1 MQNMLSEMWK
11 RYNLLLS
18 FKNEMNKLGYASKD
32 LYSIEMQIEVLMQ
45 LIEIESENVLD
56 SLLKKTYFRLFKKI
70 NRGINYL
77 PDILS
82 NSEEW
87 VLNPIEKDTTA
98 WTDLNVLIFTT
109 KNKTVVFS
117 RLSRQMEG
125 SRYIDG
131 KWQ

>member
-1 MQNMLSEMWK
+1 MQNTLSEMWK

-18 FKNEMNKLGYASKD
+18 FKNEMNLRGYASKD
-32 LYSIEMQIEVLMQ
+32 LYSIEMQMEVLMA
-45 LIEIESENVLD
+45 LIEIESENVLE
-56 SLLKKTYFRLFKKI
+56 SLLKKTYFRLLKKI
-70 NRGINYL
+70 NRGIEYL

-82 NSEEW
+82 NGEEW

-98 WTDLNVLIFTT
+98 WTDLDVLIFTT
-109 KNKTVVFS
+109 KTKTVVFS

-125 SRYIDG
+125 SQYIDG